1 MQPNQQQPPTFNQ
14 VLDECAASQPYIAN
28 FDNDCGT
35 RLSGKNVPLMLM
47 LRNTLKGE
55 DKLAIDMFID
65 YTIYF
70 AYMKIIYAFAGKPA
84 VYEPE
89 IQ

>member
-1 MQPNQQQPPTFNQ
+1 MQQQNQQPPTFQQ
-14 VLDECAASQPYIAN
+14 VLDSCAASQPYIAN
-28 FDNDCGT
+28 FDNDCDTQLRG
-35 RLSGKNVPLMLM
+35 RNVALMLM
-47 LRNTLKGE
+47 HRNNLSEK

-89 IQ
+89 QQ